1 MTEILRYCRSMTDSD
16 RRATASGK
24 TIDSIIAEYEEAEKF
39 GRRAVP
45 NSAIAAFTPEV
56 FQHIGYP
63 HRIAH
68 SQELWRYHDVMQDG
82 RLEQNLLLAGRSMDD
97 ELDLV
102 GSAADAIIRFTET
115 NFGFRSAGKDM
126 LSRAVYQYSL
136 LRESLNGLP
145 RPWTVLE
152 LGPGCGYLGVLL
164 GLGGH
169 SYIAIEAS
177 QAFWVY
183 QSALLRFVFAG
194 EYSDGLRSE
203 EELRIRHVP
212 WWKLCSE
219 GFAFPKL
226 TACTANHMLAEMNA
240 AALVYL
246 SRKLAVSQPVGFKI
260 IAEDLGLCRYNDEHE
275 TLRRIVKTGFSATET
290 KSRVWVFESGS
301 NSGEIRRLPKPRR
314 TFRQRLKEAPIV
326 GRAAV
331 SVFKVVGSFS
341 KDNSIDV
348 TARST
353 NSITSIGAETSSLLA
368 TRFERLPAHRSADAR
383 FADGSW

>member
-1 MTEILRYCRSMTDSD
+1 MTDSG
-16 RRATASGK
+16 RRVAASGK
-24 TIDSIIAEYEEAEKF
+24 TIDSIIADYEEAERY

-63 HRIAH
+63 HRITH

-82 RLEQNLLLAGRSMDD
+82 RLEQNLLLVGRSMDD

-102 GSAADAIIRFTET
+102 GRAADAIIRFTET
-115 NFGFRSAGKDM
+115 NLGFRSAGKDM

-136 LRESLNGLP
+136 IRESLNGLP
-145 RPWTVLE
+145 RPWTVME

-164 GLGGH
+164 GLDGH

-183 QSALLRFVFAG
+183 QSALLRSVFAG

-203 EELRIRHVP
+203 EELRIRHIP

-219 GFAFPKL
+219 GFTFPKL

-240 AALVYL
+240 AALVHI
-246 SRKLAVSQPVGFKI
+246 SRKLAVSQPVGFKV
-260 IAEDLGLCRYNDEHE
+260 IAEDLGLCRYNEENE
-275 TLRRIVKTGFSATET
+275 TLKRIAKTGFNATEI
-290 KSRVWVFESGS
+290 KSRVWVFEARSS
-301 NSGEIRRLPKPRR
+301 RGEIRRLPKPRR
-314 TFRQRLKEAPIV
+314 AFRQRVKEMPIV

-331 SVFKVVGSFS
+331 SVLKVVGSSS
-341 KDNSIDV
+341 KANSFDV
-348 TARST
+348 TARGT
-353 NSITSIGAETSSLLA
+353 NSKTSIGADASSLLA
-368 TRFERLPAHRSADAR
+368 TQFERLPAHRSADAR

>member
-1 MTEILRYCRSMTDSD
+1 MTDSG
-16 RRATASGK
+16 RRVAASGK
-24 TIDSIIAEYEEAEKF
+24 TIDSIIADYEEAERY

-63 HRIAH
+63 HRITH

-82 RLEQNLLLAGRSMDD
+82 RLEQNLLLVGRSMDD

-102 GSAADAIIRFTET
+102 GRAADAIIRFTET

-136 LRESLNGLP
+136 IRESLNGLP
-145 RPWTVLE
+145 RPWTVME

-164 GLGGH
+164 GLDGH

-183 QSALLRFVFAG
+183 QSALLRSVFAG

-203 EELRIRHVP
+203 EELRIRHIP

-219 GFAFPKL
+219 GFTFPKL

-240 AALVYL
+240 AALVHI
-246 SRKLAVSQPVGFKI
+246 SRKLAVSQPVGFKV
-260 IAEDLGLCRYNDEHE
+260 IAEDLGLCRYNEENE
-275 TLRRIVKTGFSATET
+275 TLKRIAKTGFNATEI
-290 KSRVWVFESGS
+290 KSRVWVFEARSS
-301 NSGEIRRLPKPRR
+301 RGEIRRLPKPRR
-314 TFRQRLKEAPIV
+314 AFRQRVKEMPIV

-331 SVFKVVGSFS
+331 SVLKVVGSSS
-341 KDNSIDV
+341 KANSFDV
-348 TARST
+348 TARGT
-353 NSITSIGAETSSLLA
+353 NSKTSIGADTSSLLA
-368 TRFERLPAHRSADAR
+368 TQFERLPAHRSADAR